1 MDDFSALLWPKPLGP
16 SPEAEVGAAE
26 GLEAEQEVGLK
37 VERGDADGLEAQRLE
52 AEHEAVNKE
61 APQVDQVVPG

>member
-37 VERGDADGLEAQRLE
+37 VERGDAQMPMGSRHKGSRLSM
-52 AEHEAVNKE
+52 K
-61 APQVDQVVPG
+61 PSTKKLLRSIR